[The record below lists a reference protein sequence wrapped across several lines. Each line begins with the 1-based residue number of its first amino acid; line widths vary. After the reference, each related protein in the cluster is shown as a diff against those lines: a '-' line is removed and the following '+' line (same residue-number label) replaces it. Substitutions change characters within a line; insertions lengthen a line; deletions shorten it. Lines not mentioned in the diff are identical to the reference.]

1 MRTMSGRESLSAAL
15 QAHVDAGGALLGEA
29 VGTHGVAAAVTGAGV
44 RRTTLSENATV
55 GEAAGAALTG
65 ARVVVEL
72 LDGDG
77 LARAGEALVDA
88 GTLALRSGGAWG
100 APLVVLAP
108 WGSGPRVI
116 PGVDVQAVGTADDA
130 APALAAALAGGRAS
144 VVLLCDAALDAP
156 CGVAPAA
163 GRGPR
168 VLREGSAHGATVLAA
183 GPGVAVALAAT
194 EGRDATVVDVRT
206 LAPLDAAALRAI
218 ATRTGRLVVVEL
230 PEVLALATREAF
242 LSLESPPA
250 LVRADAGAIAAAVDA
265 ATTY

>member
-1 MRTMSGRESLSAAL
+1 VRTITGREALAAAL
-15 QAHVDAGGALLGEA
+15 QAHVDAGGLLLGEA
-29 VGTHGVAAAVTGAGV
+29 VGTHGIAAGTTGAGV

-77 LARAGEALVDA
+77 LSRAGEALADA
-88 GTLALRSGGAWG
+88 GTLALRSEGAWS

-108 WGSGPRVI
+108 WGSGPRAI
-116 PGVDVQAVGTADDA
+116 PGVDVHAVGTADDA
-130 APALAAALAGGRAS
+130 APALAAALASGRAS
-144 VVLLCDAALDAP
+144 VVLTCDDALDGAAS
-156 CGVAPAA
+156 GTPAT

-168 VLREGSAHGATVLAA
+168 VLREGSAHGATVFAA
-183 GPGVAVALAAT
+183 GPGVQAALAAT

-206 LAPLDAAALRAI
+206 LAPLDAGALRAL

-230 PEVLALATREAF
+230 PELLALATREAF